1 MALITAVHPD
11 ALASFL
17 EDYDV
22 GALLSSSALA
32 AGSVNSNFRL
42 HCSKGDFFL
51 RLYEEQ
57 DEAGARRDAE
67 TVGALARAGVPTPPP
82 VLRRSPGPSGAS
94 LGALNGKPAVLL
106 PWSPGEVLCQK
117 RVTARHAREVGRSLA
132 AMHRSGAALA
142 SAYGPGRF
150 QLDHLLARIGR
161 IERAGDVRIAGQAP
175 ELRMRLEEIAA
186 ARDRKL
192 PGGLAHGDLF
202 RDNVLFIANEAKVAA
217 LLDFESAYEGPLV
230 YDLMVT
236 VLAWCVG
243 DALDFD
249 LARAMVEGYE
259 SERPLSEEER
269 AHAYDEARFG
279 CMRFWITRVT
289 DYAMRLG
296 FGAGRDP
303 GRFAMRL
310 RAIEETGPAGFRA
323 RVFGR

>member
-1 MALITAVHPD
+1 MALITPVRSD
-11 ALASFL
+11 EMASFL

-22 GALLSSSALA
+22 GALISLSPLA
-32 AGSVNSNFRL
+32 AGSVNSNFRI
-42 HCSKGDFFL
+42 HSSKGDFFL

-57 DEAGARRDAE
+57 DAVGARRDAE
-67 TVGALARAGVPTPPP
+67 TVGALARAGVPTPAPL
-82 VLRRSPGPSGAS
+82 LRRSSGPLGAS
-94 LGALNGKPAVLL
+94 LGVLNGKPAVLL

-117 RVTARHAREVGRSLA
+117 RVTAAHTREVGRALA

-142 SAYGPGRF
+142 SVYGPGRF
-150 QLDHLLARIGR
+150 RLDDLLARVAR
-161 IERAGDVRIAGQAP
+161 IERVDDERIARQAP
-175 ELRMRLEEIAA
+175 ELRTRLEEIHA
-186 ARDRKL
+186 ARDPKL
-192 PGGLAHGDLF
+192 PRGLAHGDLF
-202 RDNVLFIANEAKVAA
+202 RDNVLFAPNEAKVAA

-236 VLAWCVG
+236 ILAWCVG
-243 DALDFD
+243 DTLDFD

-259 SERPLSEEER
+259 SEQPLSEEEL
-269 AHAYDEARFG
+269 AHAYDEARSG

-296 FGAGRDP
+296 FGNGRDP

-310 RAIEETGPAGFRA
+310 RTIEETGPGGFRA